1 MKKTELLEKLNHQL
15 PCLFTIE
22 HVKNMIE
29 SLEDEPTNSSS
40 IVLSGIVLS
49 EEFLESIGSQIEKCI
64 EREVDGIDEDD
75 IVSADD
81 IDLSLYDRTIEINRL
96 NLRKDAIYESVTEG
110 IRVWRNNML
119 ESQPNQN

>member
-1 MKKTELLEKLNHQL
+1 MKKTELLELLNHQL

-29 SLEDEPTNSSS
+29 SLEDEPTNNSSNS
-40 IVLSGIVLS
+40 IVLS
-49 EEFLESIGSQIEKCI
+49 EEFLESIGNQIEKCI

-81 IDLSLYDRTIEINRL
+81 IDLSLYDRTIEINSL
-96 NLRKDAIYESVTEG
+96 NLRKDAIYDSVTEG

-119 ESQPNQN
+119 ESQQTQN

>member
-22 HVKNMIE
+22 QVKNMID
-29 SLEDEPTNSSS
+29 SLEDQPTNNSSS
-40 IVLSGIVLS
+40 SIVLS
-49 EEFLESIGSQIEKCI
+49 EEFLESIGKQIEKCI
-64 EREVDGIDEDD
+64 EREIDGIDEDD

-81 IDLSLYDRTIEINRL
+81 IDLSLYDRTIEINHL

-119 ESQPNQN
+119 ESQQTQN

>member
-22 HVKNMIE
+22 HVKSMIE

-40 IVLSGIVLS
+40 SSIVLS
-49 EEFLESIGSQIEKCI
+49 EEFLESIGNQIEKCI
-64 EREVDGIDEDD
+64 EREIDGIDEDD

-81 IDLSLYDRTIEINRL
+81 IDLSMYDRTIEINSL

-110 IRVWRNNML
+110 IRVWHNNML
-119 ESQPNQN
+119 ESQTNQN

>member
-22 HVKNMIE
+22 HVKSMIE
-29 SLEDEPTNSSS
+29 SLEDEPTNNSSS
-40 IVLSGIVLS
+40 SIVLS
-49 EEFLESIGSQIEKCI
+49 EEFLESIGTQIEKCI

-81 IDLSLYDRTIEINRL
+81 IDLSLYDRTIEINSL
-96 NLRKDAIYESVTEG
+96 NLRKDAIYDSVTEG

-119 ESQPNQN
+119 ESQTNQN

>member
-1 MKKTELLEKLNHQL
+1 MKKTELLELLNHQL

-40 IVLSGIVLS
+40 IVLS
-49 EEFLESIGSQIEKCI
+49 EEFLESIGNQIEKCI

-81 IDLSLYDRTIEINRL
+81 IDLSLYDRTIEINSL
-96 NLRKDAIYESVTEG
+96 NINKDAIYDSVTEG

-119 ESQPNQN
+119 ESQQTQN

>member
-22 HVKNMIE
+22 HVKSMIE
-29 SLEDEPTNSSS
+29 SLEDEPTNNSSS
-40 IVLSGIVLS
+40 SFVLS
-49 EEFLESIGSQIEKCI
+49 EEHIATIGRRIYECIEK
-64 EREVDGIDEDD
+64 EVDGIDEDD
-75 IVSADD
+75 IVNADD
-81 IDLSLYDRTIEINRL
+81 IDLSLYDRTIEINSL

-119 ESQPNQN
+119 ESQQTQN

>member
-22 HVKNMIE
+22 HVKNMID
-29 SLEDEPTNSSS
+29 SLEDEPTNNSSS
-40 IVLSGIVLS
+40 IVLS
-49 EEFLESIGSQIEKCI
+49 EEFLESIGKQIEKCI
-64 EREVDGIDEDD
+64 EREIDGIDEDD

-81 IDLSLYDRTIEINRL
+81 IDLSLYDRTIEINSL

-110 IRVWRNNML
+110 IRVWHNNML
-119 ESQPNQN
+119 ESQTNQN

>member
-40 IVLSGIVLS
+40 IVLS
-49 EEFLESIGSQIEKCI
+49 EEFLESIGNQIEKCI

-81 IDLSLYDRTIEINRL
+81 IDFSLYDRTIEINRL

>member
-22 HVKNMIE
+22 HVKSMIE

-40 IVLSGIVLS
+40 SSIVLS
-49 EEFLESIGSQIEKCI
+49 EEFLESIGNQIEKCI
-64 EREVDGIDEDD
+64 EREIDGIDEDD

-81 IDLSLYDRTIEINRL
+81 IDLSMYDRTIEINSL

-110 IRVWRNNML
+110 IRVWHNNML
-119 ESQPNQN
+119 ESQQTQN